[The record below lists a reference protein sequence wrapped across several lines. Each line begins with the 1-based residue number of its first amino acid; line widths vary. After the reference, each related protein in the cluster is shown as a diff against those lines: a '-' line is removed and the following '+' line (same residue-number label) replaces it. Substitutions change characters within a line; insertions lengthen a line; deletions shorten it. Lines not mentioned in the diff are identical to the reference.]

1 MVKQFNLEYSDTEK
15 GALITK
21 KIPGTDPAQY
31 YWDGRNWNG
40 PLDGHDWGNRAN
52 VNRID
57 DYLVSFRGEFEN
69 DVDGLVTLTIPTEV
83 VNEYFTLQGVK
94 VNKPTKSGIYIKN
107 GKKVVIK

>member
-1 MVKQFNLEYSDTEK
+1 M
-15 GALITK
+15 
-21 KIPGTDPAQY
+21 
-31 YWDGRNWNG
+31 
-40 PLDGHDWGNRAN
+40 DGHDWGDRTKFSGINN
-52 VNRID
+52 
-57 DYLVSFRGEFEN
+57 YLVSFRGEFEN